1 MGFINGARTLPLSSF
16 GVALGTG
23 SVADTQATAVGF
35 SSSATGL
42 NSTAIGNNALA
53 VGVASTAVGSNS
65 TAAFGGAAF
74 GAGATATGV
83 PPVDA
88 QSSAAF
94 GRNASATNGNDTAI
108 GNNVSTTRANQIS
121 VGNTTNQ
128 YTFAGITSPASASF
142 QTGPLQVVT
151 SDADGNLATD
161 GGQIFR
167 SLEQPRQQD
176 QRPWRRYSD
185 RIIARHTRQNR
196 QPDLGHGRQ
205 LGQLRGLQRAV
216 SLRHRHHRPRLLGGS
231 TVSLAPAP
239 SAEASSA
246 IKSRAGSA
254 CRLLAAAVTSR

>member
-1 MGFINGARTLPLSSF
+1 MGVN
-16 GVALGTG
+16 
-23 SVADTQATAVGF
+23 
-35 SSSATGL
+35 
-42 NSTAIGNNALA
+42 
-53 VGVASTAVGSNS
+53 STAVGSNS

-74 GAGATATGV
+74 GAGAAATGV

-151 SDADGNLATD
+151 SDAGGNLATD

-167 SLEQPRQQD
+167 SLNSLD
-176 QRPWRRYSD
+176 SK
-185 RIIARHTRQNR
+185 TK
-196 QPDLGHGRQ
+196 DLGAGIAIASSLATPDRTGNQ
-205 LGQLRGLQRAV
+205 TWAMAV
-216 SLRHRHHRPRLLGGS
+216 NWGNYEGFNALSASAIATIAHDFWGGS
-231 TVSLAPAP
+231 TVSLGG
-239 SAEASSA
+239 SIGGSLE
-246 IKSRAGSA
+246 RNQVAGRVSLQIA
-254 CRLLAAAVTSR
+254 GGGGYVPLK